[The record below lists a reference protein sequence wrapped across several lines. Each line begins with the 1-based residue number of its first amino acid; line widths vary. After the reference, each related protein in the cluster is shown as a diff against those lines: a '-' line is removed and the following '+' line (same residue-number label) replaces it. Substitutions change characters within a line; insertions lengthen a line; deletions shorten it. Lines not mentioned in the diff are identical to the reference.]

1 MLPEEGVT
9 RRVPIVPEE
18 VVVGTADAA
27 GPKLIRPPGVISG
40 VDFALSPLSSWQKT
54 FPRSKDNSRRRLDR
68 PKMVRER
75 RAGAEVQ
82 KGIVHC
88 GKQRN

>member
-27 GPKLIRPPGVISG
+27 GPKLIWPPAVISG

-54 FPRSKDNSRRRLDR
+54 FPRSKDNKMRLDK
-68 PKMVRER
+68 PKIVWER
-75 RAGAEVQ
+75 RAE
-82 KGIVHC
+82 GIVHC
-88 GKQRN
+88 GKQGN